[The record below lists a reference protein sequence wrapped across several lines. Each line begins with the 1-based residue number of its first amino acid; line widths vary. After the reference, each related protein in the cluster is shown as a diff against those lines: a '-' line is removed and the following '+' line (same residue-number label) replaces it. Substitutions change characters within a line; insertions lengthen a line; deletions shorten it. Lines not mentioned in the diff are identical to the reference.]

1 MSKISEKIFETG
13 LMTKLLADLT
23 EEEIIDLEKYI
34 DEFVQPFDDFS
45 FLIADM
51 MSTDTSREKLAE
63 DIIKIFTPEGI
74 EELEKCLEKS

>member
-13 LMTKLLADLT
+13 LMAELLADLT
-23 EEEIIDLEKYI
+23 SEEITDLEKYI
-34 DEFVQPFDDFS
+34 DEFIQPFDDFS
-45 FLIADM
+45 YLVEDM

-74 EELEKCLEKS
+74 EELEKCLEKN

>member
-13 LMTKLLADLT
+13 LMAELLADLT
-23 EEEIIDLEKYI
+23 EDEIVDLEKYI
-34 DEFVQPFDDFS
+34 DEFAQPFDNFS
-45 FLIADM
+45 LLIADM

-63 DIIKIFTPEGI
+63 DIIKMFTPEGI